1 MERERERVRER
12 EFEHKLFLKKI
23 ENMSSYWRVAGL
35 NYLKYLQVCNSTVRN
50 ALKEPMRTAAET
62 RGAVHFREQAVV
74 QGKRG
79 PRYVSCE
86 EISLSNFNFSHIF
99 IDGFEILT
107 FSFAFFF
114 SERSSRIT
122 IRNRSQLEHKLHDRR
137 FYFEKMGNLYV
148 SKFDMCTYDHN
159 K

>member
-35 NYLKYLQVCNSTVRN
+35 NYLKYLQVCNATVRN

-79 PRYVSCE
+79 PRYVLPLIFYPTCFDA
-86 EISLSNFNFSHIF
+86 IPKYLHFLSH
-99 IDGFEILT
+99 
-107 FSFAFFF
+107 FFF

-122 IRNRSQLEHKLHDRR
+122 IRNRSQLEHKVHDRR
-137 FYFEKMGNLYV
+137 FYFEKMGSLYV

>member
-1 MERERERVRER
+1 MRER

-35 NYLKYLQVCNSTVRN
+35 NYLKYLQVCNATVRN

-79 PRYVSCE
+79 PRYVLPLIFYPTCFDA
-86 EISLSNFNFSHIF
+86 IPKYLHFLSHFFFQNDRRGLQSETVRSWNTRCMIVGFTSKRWAVCMYPSSICVRMIIINRFNFK
-99 IDGFEILT
+99 
-107 FSFAFFF
+107 
-114 SERSSRIT
+114 
-122 IRNRSQLEHKLHDRR
+122 KL
-137 FYFEKMGNLYV
+137 
-148 SKFDMCTYDHN
+148 
-159 K
+159 